1 MAQKKGLGE
10 EEVPV
15 PLQAVLLA
23 DSFTQKFRPITLE
36 RPKVLLPLANVPMI
50 EYALAW
56 LESVGVAEVFV
67 FCCSHANQV
76 KDYLQKSQWLG
87 QSRIKVDT
95 IESHDSISAGDA
107 LRLIYEKNV
116 IRGDFVLISGDTVSN
131 MSLADALQEHKQRRK
146 KDPLAVMTMVI
157 KQSKPSSISC
167 RTRLGNDELF
177 IGIDPESNELLYY
190 EDRADYSKGLVSL
203 DKTLLSERPAVLLQ
217 NDKQDCYIDICSP
230 EVLSLFT
237 DNFDY
242 QQLRRDFVKGL
253 LMDDIMGY
261 KIFTYE
267 IGSSY
272 AARIENFRSYDTVS
286 KDILQRWMYPFVP
299 DVQFSGNCPAVKM
312 DREGIYRANDV
323 AQSRFA
329 RVGPYTLVG
338 AGTSIGDYSC
348 VINSTIGDNCTIGRN
363 VSIEGC
369 YIWNNVTIQD
379 NCKLKHA
386 IVCDGAILKAGAV
399 LQPGV
404 ILTFKV
410 MLGEDIEVPAY
421 SKISLLHQPNTQD
434 SDEEL
439 EYADSSHGIVENPS
453 LSGVDEN
460 GELVHEPSEDQ
471 HWDTSKV
478 GVSGAGVLWS
488 IGENLQEDEWKH
500 SIAPIPAEK
509 LGGIIAALADAEAS
523 QDLGTLQTSEG
534 VKANIE
540 RDVDEDGNSVV
551 DDDVDLKTVQFDK
564 EVEETFARAVVE
576 GVEQDHVI
584 LEINALRLAYNM
596 TFSDCAGAIFDSLI
610 KLALEPPRSSN
621 RELLINTK
629 NVIVKWKGLLSHY
642 VQSED
647 DEVEILLKLEEIC
660 LESAKEFASIFSSIL
675 QILYDQ
681 DIVTEDAIMSWASE
695 KEGAEESDKVFVNQC
710 EAFIQWLREASEEE

>member
-1 MAQKKGLGE
+1 M
-10 EEVPV
+10 
-15 PLQAVLLA
+15 
-23 DSFTQKFRPITLE
+23 FYF
-36 RPKVLLPLANVPMI
+36 
-50 EYALAW
+50 
-56 LESVGVAEVFV
+56 
-67 FCCSHANQV
+67 
-76 KDYLQKSQWLG
+76 
-87 QSRIKVDT
+87 
-95 IESHDSISAGDA
+95 
-107 LRLIYEKNV
+107 
-116 IRGDFVLISGDTVSN
+116 
-131 MSLADALQEHKQRRK
+131 
-146 KDPLAVMTMVI
+146 
-157 KQSKPSSISC
+157 
-167 RTRLGNDELF
+167 
-177 IGIDPESNELLYY
+177 LLYF
-190 EDRADYSKGLVSL
+190 GF
-203 DKTLLSERPAVLLQ
+203 
-217 NDKQDCYIDICSP
+217 I
-230 EVLSLFT
+230 
-237 DNFDY
+237 
-242 QQLRRDFVKGL
+242 
-253 LMDDIMGY
+253 
-261 KIFTYE
+261 
-267 IGSSY
+267 
-272 AARIENFRSYDTVS
+272 
-286 KDILQRWMYPFVP
+286 
-299 DVQFSGNCPAVKM
+299 
-312 DREGIYRANDV
+312 DV

-338 AGTSIGDYSC
+338 AGTSIGDYSF

-421 SKISLLHQPNTQD
+421 SKISLLHQPTTQD

-439 EYADSSHGIVENPS
+439 EYADSSHGIVENPCNLFAS
-453 LSGVDEN
+453 L
-460 GELVHEPSEDQ
+460 L
-471 HWDTSKV
+471 V

-523 QDLGTLQTSEG
+523 QDLGTQQTSEG

-576 GVEQDHVI
+576 GVEQDHKCV
-584 LEINALRLAYNM
+584 LFVAE
-596 TFSDCAGAIFDSLI
+596 AIF
-610 KLALEPPRSSN
+610 
-621 RELLINTK
+621 
-629 NVIVKWKGLLSHY
+629 Y
-642 VQSED
+642 Q
-647 DEVEILLKLEEIC
+647 
-660 LESAKEFASIFSSIL
+660 IL

-681 DIVTEDAIMSWASE
+681 DLVTEDAIMSWASE

-710 EAFIQWLREASEEE
+710 EAFIQVCMWHGI

>member
-1 MAQKKGLGE
+1 MAQKKGLVE
-10 EEVPV
+10 DEVPV

-76 KDYLQKSQWLG
+76 KDHLQKYQWKG

-157 KQSKPSSISC
+157 KQSKPSSVSC

-177 IGIDPESNELLYY
+177 IGIDTENNELLYY
-190 EDRADYSKGLVSL
+190 EDRADYSKGLISL
-203 DKTLLSERPAVLLQ
+203 DKTLLSERPALLLQ

-299 DVQFSGNCPAVKM
+299 DVQFSGSCPAVKM
-312 DREGIYRANDV
+312 DREGIYRGNDV

-329 RVGPYTLVG
+329 RVGPYSLVG
-338 AGTSIGDYSC
+338 SGTSIGDYSF
-348 VINSTIGDNCTIGRN
+348 VINSTIGDNCIIGRN

-386 IVCDGAILKAGAV
+386 IVCDGVILKTGAV

-410 MLGEDIEVPAY
+410 MIGEEVEVPAY
-421 SKISLLHQPNTQD
+421 SKISLLRQPTIQD

-453 LSGVDEN
+453 MNGIDEN
-460 GELVHEPSEDQ
+460 GELGHEVSEDQ
-471 HWDTSKV
+471 HWDASKV

-500 SIAPIPAEK
+500 SVAPIPAEK
-509 LGGIIAALADAEAS
+509 LGVIFSALADAEGS
-523 QDLGTLQTSEG
+523 QDLGTSQASERVQTNLEISL
-534 VKANIE
+534 
-540 RDVDEDGNSVV
+540 DEDGNSCV
-551 DDDVDLKTVQFDK
+551 DDDIDLKTVQFDK
-564 EVEETFARAVVE
+564 EVEETFGRAVLE

-596 TFSDCAGAIFDSLI
+596 TFSDCAGAIFYSLM
-610 KLALEPPRSSN
+610 KLALESSHNSN
-621 RELLINTK
+621 RELLINTR
-629 NVIVKWKGLLSHY
+629 NVIVKWKELLSHY

-647 DEVEILLKLEEIC
+647 DEVCDANL
-660 LESAKEFASIFSSIL
+660 FS
-675 QILYDQ
+675 Y
-681 DIVTEDAIMSWASE
+681 
-695 KEGAEESDKVFVNQC
+695 GRF
-710 EAFIQWLREASEEE
+710 

>member
-1 MAQKKGLGE
+1 MAQKKGLVE
-10 EEVPV
+10 DEVPV

-76 KDYLQKSQWLG
+76 KDHLQKYQWKG

-157 KQSKPSSISC
+157 KQSKPSSVSC

-177 IGIDPESNELLYY
+177 IGIDTENNELLYY
-190 EDRADYSKGLVSL
+190 EDRADYSKGLISL
-203 DKTLLSERPAVLLQ
+203 DKTLLSERPALLLQ

-299 DVQFSGNCPAVKM
+299 DVQFSGSCPAVKM
-312 DREGIYRANDV
+312 DREGIYRGNDV

-329 RVGPYTLVG
+329 RVGPYSLVG
-338 AGTSIGDYSC
+338 SGTSIGDYSF
-348 VINSTIGDNCTIGRN
+348 VINSTIGDNCIIGRN

-386 IVCDGAILKAGAV
+386 IVCDGVILKTGAV

-410 MLGEDIEVPAY
+410 MIGEEVEVPAY
-421 SKISLLHQPNTQD
+421 SKISLLRQPTIQD

-453 LSGVDEN
+453 MNGIDEN
-460 GELVHEPSEDQ
+460 GELGHEVSEDQ
-471 HWDTSKV
+471 HWDASKV

-500 SIAPIPAEK
+500 SVAPIPAEK
-509 LGGIIAALADAEAS
+509 LGVIFSALADAEGS
-523 QDLGTLQTSEG
+523 QDLGTSQASERVQTNLEISL
-534 VKANIE
+534 
-540 RDVDEDGNSVV
+540 DEDGNSCV
-551 DDDVDLKTVQFDK
+551 DDDIDLKTVQFDK
-564 EVEETFARAVVE
+564 EVEETFGRAVLE

-596 TFSDCAGAIFDSLI
+596 TFSDCAGAIFYSLM
-610 KLALEPPRSSN
+610 KLALESSHNSN
-621 RELLINTK
+621 RELLINTR
-629 NVIVKWKGLLSHY
+629 NVIVKWKELLSHY

-660 LESAKEFASIFSSIL
+660 LESAKEFAPVFSSIL
-675 QILYDQ
+675 QILYEQ
-681 DIVTEDAIMSWASE
+681 DIMTEDAIMTWASE